1 MGRDTA
7 AAVLSAVLI
16 CPYRGLTDAFH
27 TACTGV
33 RELRFIAELNEYP
46 SIATL
51 DQLLATQQVEAIFID
66 VGSDRAAALQ
76 LIAHL
81 GKAAPDAAV
90 AGLDQSNNPEV
101 ILQCLRGGATE
112 FLASPFPL
120 EEVRHAVRRMLQ
132 HSDVAARGPASSRG
146 RIHVF
151 APVKGG
157 SGATTL
163 AYSTAFQIRK
173 QAGGSVLLADLHL
186 AGGVIG
192 FLAKLRPAYSAV
204 DALRHAGQLDES
216 VWKSLVSEKGGVDIL
231 AAPDRPEPALIEPYP
246 VQELLEFSRG
256 LYDHVVVDLG
266 GVLDPLGMTAI
277 NASDE
282 TNLVC
287 STDMTSLFLMRRMI
301 PVLEEMGRR
310 RDQLNVLVNRRDRKR
325 ELSSEE
331 LEKIFR
337 ASIHRTFPDD
347 PIAVEKAQ
355 REGEPVAETSDLGK
369 TIHGY
374 VQGIL
379 GATAPAPSN
388 SRLGALKQ
396 LWGGT

>member
-1 MGRDTA
+1 MGRETA
-7 AAVLSAVLI
+7 TVLSAVLI
-16 CPYRGLTDAFH
+16 CPYRGLSSAFH
-27 TACTGV
+27 SACDGI

-46 SIATL
+46 SVATL
-51 DQLLATQQVEAIFID
+51 DQLLATQQIEAIFVD
-66 VGSDRAAALQ
+66 VGSNRAAALQ

-90 AGLDQSNNPEV
+90 AGLDQANNPEV

-112 FLASPFPL
+112 FLASPFPPD
-120 EEVRHAVRRMLQ
+120 EVRHAVRRMLQ
-132 HSDVAARGPASSRG
+132 HGGLSSRRPASKRG

-163 AYSTAFQIRK
+163 AYTAAFQIRR
-173 QAGGSVLLADLHL
+173 QSGVSVLLADLHL
-186 AGGVIG
+186 VGGVVG

-204 DALRHAGQLDES
+204 DALKHASQLDES

-231 AAPDRPEPALIEPYP
+231 AAPDRPEPAIIEPYP
-246 VQELLEFSRG
+246 VQELLEFARG

-310 RDQLNVLVNRRDRKR
+310 RDQINVLVNRTDRKR
-325 ELSSEE
+325 ELSADE

-347 PIAVEKAQ
+347 PVAVEKAQ
-355 REGEPVAETSDLGK
+355 REGEPLPETSDLGRA
-369 TIHGY
+369 IRSY

-379 GATAPAPSN
+379 GAAGAAPVG

>member
-1 MGRDTA
+1 MGRET
-7 AAVLSAVLI
+7 AAVLSSVLI
-16 CPYRGLTDAFH
+16 CPNRGLSSAFR
-27 TACTGV
+27 TACAGI
-33 RELRFIAELNEYP
+33 RELRFVTELDEYP
-46 SIATL
+46 TIAAL
-51 DQLLATQQVEAIFID
+51 DRLLATQPVEAIFLD

-81 GKAAPDAAV
+81 RKAAPDAAV
-90 AGLDQSNNPEV
+90 AGLDQANNPEV
-101 ILQCLRGGATE
+101 ILQCLRGGAAE
-112 FLASPFPL
+112 FLASPFPP

-132 HSDVAARGPASSRG
+132 HSGIAARRPASKRG

-163 AYSTAFQIRK
+163 AYNTAFQIRK
-173 QAGGSVLLADLHL
+173 QTGGSVLLADLHL
-186 AGGVIG
+186 VGGVVA

-204 DALRHAGQLDES
+204 DALKHASQLDEA
-216 VWKSLVSEKGGVDIL
+216 VWKSLVSKKGGVDIL
-231 AAPDRPEPALIEPYP
+231 AAPDRPQPALIEPYP

-266 GVLDPLGMTAI
+266 GILDPLGITAI

-282 TNLVC
+282 ANLVC

-310 RDQLNVLVNRRDRKR
+310 RDQLNVLVNRADRKR
-325 ELSSEE
+325 NLSSEE

-337 ASIHRTFPDD
+337 ASIHQTFPDD

-355 REGEPVAETSDLGK
+355 REGEPLPETSDLGK
-369 TIHGY
+369 TIRSY

-379 GATAPAPSN
+379 GDAGATPVN
-388 SRLGALKQ
+388 SRLGAFKQ
-396 LWGGT
+396 LWGGA

>member
-1 MGRDTA
+1 MGRETA
-7 AAVLSAVLI
+7 TVLSAVLI
-16 CPYRGLTDAFH
+16 CPYRGLSGSFH
-27 TACTGV
+27 AACAGI

-46 SIATL
+46 SVTTL
-51 DQLLATQQVEAIFID
+51 DQLLATQQIEAIFVD
-66 VGSDRAAALQ
+66 VGSDRARALQ
-76 LIAHL
+76 LVAHL

-90 AGLDQSNNPEV
+90 AGLDQTNNPEV

-112 FLASPFPL
+112 FLASPFPPD
-120 EEVRHAVRRMLQ
+120 EVRHAVRRMLQ
-132 HSDVAARGPASSRG
+132 HSGVAARRPASKRG

-163 AYSTAFQIRK
+163 AYTAAFQIRK
-173 QAGGSVLLADLHL
+173 QAGGAVLLADLHL
-186 AGGVIG
+186 VGGVVG

-204 DALRHAGQLDES
+204 DALKHASQLDES
-216 VWKSLVSEKGGVDIL
+216 VWKSLVSEKEGVDIL
-231 AAPDRPEPALIEPYP
+231 AAPDRPEPAIIEPYP
-246 VQELLEFSRG
+246 VQELLEFARG

-310 RDQLNVLVNRRDRKR
+310 RDQINVLVNRTDRKR
-325 ELSSEE
+325 ELSADE

-347 PIAVEKAQ
+347 PVAVEKAQ
-355 REGEPVAETSDLGK
+355 REGEPLPETSDLGR
-369 TIHGY
+369 TIRSY

-379 GATAPAPSN
+379 GAAGAAPTS

-396 LWGGT
+396 LWSGT

>member
-1 MGRDTA
+1 MGRETA
-7 AAVLSAVLI
+7 TVLSAVLI
-16 CPYRGLTDAFH
+16 CPYRGLASAFH
-27 TACTGV
+27 TACVGI

-46 SIATL
+46 SVATL
-51 DQLLATQQVEAIFID
+51 DQLLATQQIEAIFVD
-66 VGSDRAAALQ
+66 VGSDRAVALQ

-81 GKAAPDAAV
+81 GKAAPDTAV
-90 AGLDQSNNPEV
+90 AGLDQANNPEV

-112 FLASPFPL
+112 FLASPFPPD
-120 EEVRHAVRRMLQ
+120 EVRHAVRRMLQ
-132 HSDVAARGPASSRG
+132 HGGVASRRPASKQG

-163 AYSTAFQIRK
+163 AYTAAFQIRR
-173 QAGGSVLLADLHL
+173 QSGGSVLLADLHL
-186 AGGVIG
+186 VGGVVG
-192 FLAKLRPAYSAV
+192 FLAKIRPAYSAV
-204 DALRHAGQLDES
+204 DALKHASQLDES

-231 AAPDRPEPALIEPYP
+231 AAPDRPEPAIIEPYP
-246 VQELLEFSRG
+246 VQELLEFARG

-266 GVLDPLGMTAI
+266 GVLDPVGMTAI

-282 TNLVC
+282 MNLVC

-310 RDQLNVLVNRRDRKR
+310 RDQINVLVNRTDRKR
-325 ELSSEE
+325 ELSRDE

-347 PIAVEKAQ
+347 PVAVEKAQ
-355 REGEPVAETSDLGK
+355 REGEPLPETSELGK
-369 TIHGY
+369 TIRSY
-374 VQGIL
+374 VQGVL
-379 GATAPAPSN
+379 GAGGAAPAS

-396 LWGGT
+396 LWSGT

>member
-1 MGRDTA
+1 MGAET

-16 CPYRGLTDAFH
+16 CPYRGLSNAFH
-27 TACTGV
+27 TACAGI
-33 RELRFIAELNEYP
+33 RELRFIAELNDYP
-46 SIATL
+46 SVAAL
-51 DQLLATQQVEAIFID
+51 DQLLATQHIEAIFLD
-66 VGSDRAAALQ
+66 VGSDRAAALR

-81 GKAAPDAAV
+81 GKAAPGTTV
-90 AGLDQSNNPEV
+90 AGLDQANNPEV

-112 FLASPFPL
+112 FLASPFPP

-132 HSDVAARGPASSRG
+132 HSGVAARRPASKRG

-163 AYSTAFQIRK
+163 AYTTAFQIRK

-186 AGGVIG
+186 VGGVIA

-204 DALRHAGQLDES
+204 EALKHARQLDES

-231 AAPDRPEPALIEPYP
+231 AAPDRPEPALIEPFP
-246 VQELLEFSRG
+246 VQELLEFARG

-266 GVLDPLGMTAI
+266 GILDPLGMTAI

-310 RDQLNVLVNRRDRKR
+310 RDQLNVLVNRTDRKR

-347 PIAVEKAQ
+347 PVAVEKAQ
-355 REGEPVAETSDLGK
+355 REGEPLAETSELGK
-369 TIHGY
+369 TIRGY
-374 VQGIL
+374 VQGVL
-379 GATAPAPSN
+379 GAAGARPAN

-396 LWGGT
+396 LWSGT

>member
-1 MGRDTA
+1 
-7 AAVLSAVLI
+7 
-16 CPYRGLTDAFH
+16 
-27 TACTGV
+27 
-33 RELRFIAELNEYP
+33 
-46 SIATL
+46 
-51 DQLLATQQVEAIFID
+51 
-66 VGSDRAAALQ
+66 
-76 LIAHL
+76 
-81 GKAAPDAAV
+81 
-90 AGLDQSNNPEV
+90 
-101 ILQCLRGGATE
+101 
-112 FLASPFPL
+112 
-120 EEVRHAVRRMLQ
+120 MLQ
-132 HSDVAARGPASSRG
+132 HRGAGARRPASKRG
-146 RIHVF
+146 RIHFF

-173 QAGGSVLLADLHL
+173 QSSASVLLADLHL
-186 AGGVIG
+186 VGGVVA

-204 DALRHAGQLDES
+204 DALRHASQLDES
-216 VWKSLVSEKGGVDIL
+216 VWKSLVSVKGGVDIL
-231 AAPDRPEPALIEPYP
+231 AAPDRPEPAIIEPFP

-266 GVLDPLGMTAI
+266 SILDPLGMTAI

-287 STDMTSLFLMRRMI
+287 STDMTSLFLMRRTI

-310 RDQLNVLVNRRDRKR
+310 RDQLNVLVNRTDRKR
-325 ELSSEE
+325 ELSSDE

-347 PIAVEKAQ
+347 PAAVEQAQ
-355 REGEPVAETSDLGK
+355 REGEPLPETCDLGK
-369 TIHGY
+369 SIRGY

-379 GATAPAPSN
+379 GAAGATPAN

>member
-1 MGRDTA
+1 MGRETA
-7 AAVLSAVLI
+7 TVLSAVLI
-16 CPYRGLTDAFH
+16 CPYRGLSNAFH
-27 TACTGV
+27 SACAGV
-33 RELRFIAELNEYP
+33 RELRFVAELNEYP
-46 SIATL
+46 SAATL
-51 DQLLATQQVEAIFID
+51 DRLLATQPIEAIFLD
-66 VGSDRAAALQ
+66 VGSDRAVALQ
-76 LIAHL
+76 LITHL
-81 GKAAPDAAV
+81 RKAAPDAAV
-90 AGLDQSNNPEV
+90 AGLDQANNPEV
-101 ILQCLRGGATE
+101 ILQCLRGGAAE
-112 FLASPFPL
+112 FLASPFPP

-132 HSDVAARGPASSRG
+132 HSGVAARRPASKRG
-146 RIHVF
+146 CIHVF

-163 AYSTAFQIRK
+163 AYTTAFQIRK
-173 QAGGSVLLADLHL
+173 QSGGSVLLADLHL
-186 AGGVIG
+186 VGGVIG

-204 DALRHAGQLDES
+204 DALKHASQLDES

-246 VQELLEFSRG
+246 VQELLEFTRG

-266 GVLDPLGMTAI
+266 GVIDPLGMTAI

-310 RDQLNVLVNRRDRKR
+310 RDQLNVLVNRTDRKR
-325 ELSSEE
+325 ELSNEE

-355 REGEPVAETSDLGK
+355 REGEPLPETSDLGK
-369 TIHGY
+369 TIRSY

-379 GATAPAPSN
+379 GAEGAMPAS

>member
-1 MGRDTA
+1 MGRET

-16 CPYRGLTDAFH
+16 CPYRGLSSAFH
-27 TACTGV
+27 TACADI
-33 RELRFIAELNEYP
+33 RELRFAAELSEYP
-46 SIATL
+46 SVAAL
-51 DQLLATQQVEAIFID
+51 DQMLATQQIEAIFLD
-66 VGSDRAAALQ
+66 VKSDRATALQ
-76 LIAHL
+76 LIGHL
-81 GKAAPDAAV
+81 RKIAPETAV
-90 AGLDQSNNPEV
+90 AGLDEANNPEV
-101 ILQCLRGGATE
+101 ILQCLRGGAAE

-132 HSDVAARGPASSRG
+132 HSGAAARRPASKRG

-163 AYSTAFQIRK
+163 AYTAAFQIRK
-173 QAGGSVLLADLHL
+173 QTRGTVLLADLHL
-186 AGGVIG
+186 VGGVVA
-192 FLAKLRPAYSAV
+192 FLAKIRPTYSAV
-204 DALRHAGQLDES
+204 DALKHASQLDEA
-216 VWKSLVSEKGGVDIL
+216 VWKSLVSEKGGIDIL

-266 GVLDPLGMTAI
+266 SILDPLGMTAI

-310 RDQLNVLVNRRDRKR
+310 MDQLNVLVNRTDRKR
-325 ELSSEE
+325 DLSSEE
-331 LEKIFR
+331 LERIFR

-355 REGEPVAETSDLGK
+355 REGEPLPETSDLGK
-369 TIHGY
+369 TIRSY

-379 GATAPAPSN
+379 GEAGATPAN
-388 SRLGALKQ
+388 GRLGALKQ
-396 LWGGT
+396 LWGGA